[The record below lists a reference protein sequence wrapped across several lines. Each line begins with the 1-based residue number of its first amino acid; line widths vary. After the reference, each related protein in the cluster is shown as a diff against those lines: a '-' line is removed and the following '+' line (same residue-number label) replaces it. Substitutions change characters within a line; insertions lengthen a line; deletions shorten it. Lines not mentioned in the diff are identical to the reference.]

1 MPGKTKIV
9 GIWNWLFTDAGAMVI
24 VKYEVILESL
34 HFPVPIP
41 ALDGTTVPRA
51 VVRSLWAQK

>member
-9 GIWNWLFTDAGAMVI
+9 GIWNWLFTDAGAVMI

-34 HFPVPIP
+34 H
-41 ALDGTTVPRA
+41 PR
-51 VVRSLWAQK
+51 SPSQPWMEPQSPELW